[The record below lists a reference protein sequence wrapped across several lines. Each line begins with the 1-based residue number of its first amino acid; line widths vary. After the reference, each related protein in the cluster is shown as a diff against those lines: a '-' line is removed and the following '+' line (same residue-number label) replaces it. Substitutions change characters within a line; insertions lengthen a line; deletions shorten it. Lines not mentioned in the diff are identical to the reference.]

1 MCLPRSLRSIGQGH
15 SKTQVYAKLGWS
27 FAQGIQSHRLS
38 YCFTVVHNEG
48 YLSGNA
54 QSHSHFC
61 LSIFHYPQWGLV
73 VFFLMEEITF
83 SVVSVEELWLQ
94 SNFF

>member
-1 MCLPRSLRSIGQGH
+1 M
-15 SKTQVYAKLGWS
+15 
-27 FAQGIQSHRLS
+27 
-38 YCFTVVHNEG
+38 HNEG